1 MRSMLCRTILIEE
14 NLNFTTS
21 NQVRTSYYLDMTCI
35 LIFIVYEFGSV
46 WRCRKNIRMTY
57 TEMIKILFHRV
68 LETVVSTDSIH
79 VRVRDGSKHRVVKF
93 VMCVVVY
100 TYW

>member
-35 LIFIVYEFGSV
+35 IMLFESCMTLVVFGDAEKYS
-46 WRCRKNIRMTY
+46 
-57 TEMIKILFHRV
+57 
-68 LETVVSTDSIH
+68 DDIH
-79 VRVRDGSKHRVVKF
+79 
-93 VMCVVVY
+93 
-100 TYW
+100 